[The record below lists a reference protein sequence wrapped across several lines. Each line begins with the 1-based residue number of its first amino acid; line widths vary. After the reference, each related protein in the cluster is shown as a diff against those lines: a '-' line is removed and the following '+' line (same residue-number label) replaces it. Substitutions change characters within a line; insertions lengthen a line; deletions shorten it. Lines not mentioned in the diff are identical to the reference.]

1 MARAIWKG
9 TLGFGLVNIGVE
21 LLSAS
26 TPDSLDLDLLDKRDH
41 ARIGYQKINKRTGA
55 VVEPSDIVKGFAVA
69 KGQYVILEEADFKA
83 ASPRKTQSIDIVGF
97 IPQSAMPRI
106 FYDTPYY
113 VSPAKGADRAF
124 ALLRDT
130 LADSDQL
137 ALAQIVIHTRQ
148 HMAAVYAHEH
158 AMVVQLMRYASDL
171 KTPDEAGVRDVPA
184 LPRTTASKEM
194 AMAHQLVSSMEM
206 GWDPTAFSDTYRSDI
221 MQLIQAR
228 ATTGSTS
235 SPESLVG
242 SKPTKVLDLVAAL
255 RQSLEPGGR
264 TVKKAAPAKKT
275 EVAKRPAAKRTS
287 KTSSRTKGKVA

>member
-41 ARIGYQKINKRTGA
+41 ARIGYQKINKNTGA

-184 LPRTTASKEM
+184 LPRNTASKEM

-235 SPESLVG
+235 SPESRLG

-264 TVKKAAPAKKT
+264 TVKKVAPAKNTK
-275 EVAKRPAAKRTS
+275 VAKRPAAKRTS